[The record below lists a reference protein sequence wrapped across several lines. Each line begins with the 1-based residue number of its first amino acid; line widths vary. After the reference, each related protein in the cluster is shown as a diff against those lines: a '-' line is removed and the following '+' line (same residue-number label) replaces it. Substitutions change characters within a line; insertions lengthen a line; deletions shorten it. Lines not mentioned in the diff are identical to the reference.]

1 MDILQPVYTETA
13 ECQDCYKCL
22 RQCEVKAICIQ
33 DGHARIIPEACLQCG
48 HCVTICPV
56 KAKKIR
62 GDLERVR
69 LLLKLRK
76 QIYVSLAPSYIA
88 EFPEY
93 TKEQIIAGLKAL
105 GFAGVSL
112 TALGAQEVSAA
123 AADLL
128 VNKPGLYISSACPVI
143 TDLIHKYYPEFREN
157 ITALYS
163 PMLAHSKIL
172 RKEYGEE
179 IGVVFIGPCV
189 AKKNESDRNKDM
201 LDVALTF
208 ETLRKWWKAEAIDP
222 AKLELTSEYE
232 FVPNDAEEGALYPVD
247 GGMIAGMKAE
257 CAVHNAEYMSFS
269 GLKAVSQALEG
280 LAGKTFEHPVFIE
293 MLACE
298 GGCVNG
304 PGMTNRGGTIGKRC
318 QVLEHSSYD
327 SSLIPR
333 KPTMDIVCD
342 WDLSPV
348 INEKYSEEDIRKA
361 LEQVGKRSKHD
372 ELNCGGCGYDS
383 CREFA
388 QALLAGRAEKTMCVG
403 YMRKLADKKVDALIS
418 SMPSGVVMV
427 DKNLAIVESNFRFAE
442 LLGEDAIQVFE
453 ACPGLTGA
461 KLSKI
466 MPFSEPFRTVL
477 DRGLEKLQKNVRHGD
492 RILDMTI
499 FTVEPK
505 LLVGAVVKDVTEP
518 VIQKEHIVEKAQEVI
533 DKNLETVQK
542 IAFLLGEN
550 AAESEV
556 ILDSIKN
563 MFKK

>member
-22 RQCEVKAICIQ
+22 RECAVKAICVQ
-33 DGHARIIPEACLQCG
+33 DGHARVIPEACLQCG

-56 KAKKIR
+56 KAKRIR
-62 GDLERVR
+62 NDLERVR

-76 QIYVSLAPSYIA
+76 QIYVSLAPSYLA

-93 TKEQIIAGLKAL
+93 TDRQIIAGLKAL
-105 GFAGVSL
+105 GFAGVSQ
-112 TALGAQEVSAA
+112 TALGAQEVSASA
-123 AADLL
+123 VELFSQE
-128 VNKPGLYISSACPVI
+128 NGFHISSACPVI
-143 TDLIHKYYPEFREN
+143 TDLIHKYYPEYRKN
-157 ITALYS
+157 ITSLFS

-172 RKEYGEE
+172 REHFGND

-189 AKKNESDRNKDM
+189 AKKNESDRHKDM

-208 ETLRKWWKAEAIDP
+208 SSLRNWWQTEGINPAE
-222 AKLELTSEYE
+222 LELTSEDE
-232 FVPNDAEEGALYPVD
+232 FVPKRAEEGTLYPVD
-247 GGMIAGMKAE
+247 GGMIAGMKSE
-257 CAVHNAEYMSFS
+257 CSVNNTGYMAFS

-280 LAGKTFEHPVFIE
+280 LSEQKFDHPVFIE

-304 PGMTNRGGTIGKRC
+304 PGMTNRSGTITKRTR
-318 QVLEHSSYD
+318 VLENSTYD
-327 SSLIPR
+327 SQAIPR
-333 KPTMDIVCD
+333 KPLLDLGCS
-342 WDLSPV
+342 WDLTPV
-348 INEKYSEEDIRKA
+348 VQKHFSEEEIRKA
-361 LEQVGKRSKHD
+361 LELVGKRYKQD

-388 QALLAGRAEKTMCVG
+388 RALLAGRAEKDMCLG
-403 YMRKLADKKVDALIS
+403 YMRKLAHKKVGALIG

-427 DKNLAIVESNFRFAE
+427 DRNMSVVESNKKFAE
-442 LLGEDAIQVFE
+442 LLGEDVMQIYE
-453 ACPGLTGA
+453 ACPGLAGA
-461 KLSKI
+461 SLQKI
-466 MPFSEPFRTVL
+466 VPFADLFRNVL
-477 DRGLEKLQKNVRHGD
+477 DRGLEKFQKNIRYQQ
-492 RILDMTI
+492 RILDLTI

-505 LLVGAVVKDVTEP
+505 MLVGAVLKDVTEP
-518 VIQKEHIVEKAQEVI
+518 VVQKEHIVEKAQEVI

-556 ILDSIKN
+556 ILNSIKN
-563 MFKK
+563 MFK

>member
-22 RQCEVKAICIQ
+22 RECAVKAICVQ
-33 DGHARIIPEACLQCG
+33 DGHARVIPEACLQCG

-56 KAKKIR
+56 KAKRIR

-76 QIYVSLAPSYIA
+76 QIYVSLAPSYLA

-93 TKEQIIAGLKAL
+93 TDKQIIAGLKAL
-105 GFAGVSL
+105 GFAGVSQ
-112 TALGAQEVSAA
+112 TALGAQEVSASA
-123 AADLL
+123 VELFSRE
-128 VNKPGLYISSACPVI
+128 NGFHISSACPVI
-143 TDLIHKYYPEFREN
+143 TDLIHKYYPEYSRN
-157 ITALYS
+157 ITNLYS

-172 RKEYGEE
+172 RDHYGSE

-189 AKKNESDRNKDM
+189 AKKNESDRHKDM

-208 ETLRKWWKAEAIDP
+208 ESLRKWWHAEGINP
-222 AKLELTSEYE
+222 AELELTSEDE
-232 FVPNDAEEGALYPVD
+232 FVPKSAEEGTLYPVD
-247 GGMIAGMKAE
+247 GGMIAGMKSE
-257 CAVHNAEYMSFS
+257 CSVNNTEYMTFS

-280 LAGKTFEHPVFIE
+280 LSDQVFDHPVFIE

-304 PGMTNRGGTIGKRC
+304 PGMTNRNGTVTKRC
-318 QVLEHSSYD
+318 RIIENSKYD
-327 SSLIPR
+327 SQAIPR
-333 KPTMDIVCD
+333 KPLL
-342 WDLSPV
+342 DLNCTWNVTPV
-348 INEKYSEEDIRKA
+348 IEKNFSEEEIRKA
-361 LEQVGKRSKHD
+361 LELVGKRHKQD

-388 QALLAGRAEKTMCVG
+388 RALLVGRAEKDMCVG
-403 YMRKLADKKVDALIS
+403 YMRKLAHKKVDALIS

-427 DKNLAIVESNFRFAE
+427 DRNMTVVESNKKFAE
-442 LLGEDAIQVFE
+442 LLGEDALQIFE

-461 KLSKI
+461 SLAKI
-466 MPFSEPFRTVL
+466 VPFADLFRNVL
-477 DRGLEKLQKNVRHGD
+477 DKGLEKFQKNIRYEE
-492 RILDMTI
+492 RILDLTI
-499 FTVEPK
+499 FTVETK
-505 LLVGAVVKDVTEP
+505 MLVGAVLKDVTEP
-518 VIQKEHIVEKAQEVI
+518 VVQKEHIVEKAQEVI

-556 ILDSIKN
+556 ILSSIKN
-563 MFKK
+563 MFK